1 MSLLTSTHRLARAIE
16 NHWHGLGFTAVKVE
30 VTDEHTIRS
39 NLVNGLPPNHYFR
52 GRTGDIVER
61 YA

>member
-1 MSLLTSTHRLARAIE
+1 MSLLTSTHRLADAIKK
-16 NHWHGLGFTAVKVE
+16 HWHDLGFRTVKVE

-39 NLVNGLPPNHYFR
+39 NLVNGLPPGHYFR